1 MVNNAPAFIGA
12 PGFLISQALMLSDS
26 EFPVGM
32 ENGERG
38 LEWTHRDGSNSDPR
52 VHSPVTKRGLYDTSV
67 NRLTFSYLKRSHSS
81 SCSDMFKEKGSRVQ
95 SLGETH

>member
-12 PGFLISQALMLSDS
+12 PGFLISQALMLPDS

-38 LEWTHRDGSNSDPR
+38 QEWTHRDGSN
-52 VHSPVTKRGLYDTSV
+52 
-67 NRLTFSYLKRSHSS
+67 
-81 SCSDMFKEKGSRVQ
+81 
-95 SLGETH
+95 